1 MLLVLAVLIPF
12 LGALLAPF
20 LARPLGARAGW
31 PLSLAFAP
39 ALALATLIPGAE
51 QNTPAQGS
59 AAWVPGLE
67 LSLSFRADGFSL
79 FFALL
84 VAVMGVLVMIYA
96 ASYLGPKERHG
107 RFYGFLLLFG
117 GAMLGFVLSDNLIA
131 MFAFWELTSVA
142 SFLLIGFWDTRRAA
156 QDGAVKALVIT
167 SAGGLALLA
176 SVILLIIAG
185 RQRQLVTARFRG
197 GSDEFVF
204 RSGSSSTALC
214 RCYQIGAVSLLYLA
228 TDRDGSADAHLGV
241 PTLGDDGQSRNCTAR
256 QVRAALRLHCVVR
269 RTPLFGAHHDGLGLV
284 SSLETRRPQGAL
296 SLFDSFTARTPHGTL
311 RRGVS
316 LCGDRA
322 LGQPRRV

>member
-31 PLSLAFAP
+31 PLALAFVP

-107 RFYGFLLLFG
+107 RFLRVFAAFRRRDVRLCFERQLDCDVRLLGTHFG
-117 GAMLGFVLSDNLIA
+117 RVIFTHRLLGYA
-131 MFAFWELTSVA
+131 PRR
-142 SFLLIGFWDTRRAA
+142 TRR
-156 QDGAVKALVIT
+156 
-167 SAGGLALLA
+167 GG
-176 SVILLIIAG
+176 
-185 RQRQLVTARFRG
+185 
-197 GSDEFVF
+197 
-204 RSGSSSTALC
+204 
-214 RCYQIGAVSLLYLA
+214 
-228 TDRDGSADAHLGV
+228 
-241 PTLGDDGQSRNCTAR
+241 
-256 QVRAALRLHCVVR
+256 
-269 RTPLFGAHHDGLGLV
+269 
-284 SSLETRRPQGAL
+284 QGAC
-296 SLFDSFTARTPHGTL
+296 DY
-311 RRGVS
+311 
-316 LCGDRA
+316 
-322 LGQPRRV
+322 LGGGGWRC